1 MISPPPPYSE
11 YDERQPVQIQL
22 TVISNEAAQDNT
34 AVTQSTSV
42 SDLVYNY
49 SPEVT
54 LLDYLKNPSYSIN
67 SSINV
72 TNSIKGF
79 LDVMYY
85 QQKLPQTFSVA
96 LIYKFNLVLFYLI
109 NFVYQVV
116 TLLVI
121 QENFGYYITCIIIYF
136 TGLVSG
142 AFLKKCLMCAYAKNG

>member
-22 TVISNEAAQDNT
+22 TVICDEAAQDNT

-96 LIYKFNLVLFYLI
+96 LIYKFILVLFYLI

-121 QENFGYYITCIIIYF
+121 QEDFSYYIICIIISF
-136 TGLVSG
+136 TAWSDVWS
-142 AFLKKCLMCAYAKNG
+142 F